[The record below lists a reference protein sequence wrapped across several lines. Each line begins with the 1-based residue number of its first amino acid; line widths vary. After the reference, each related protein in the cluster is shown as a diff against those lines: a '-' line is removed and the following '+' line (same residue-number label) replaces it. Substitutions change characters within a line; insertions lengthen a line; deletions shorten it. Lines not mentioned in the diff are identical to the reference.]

1 MRPSALGLGLL
12 AAMAAAP
19 VAFAQTAAP
28 APAQAINVTAIVF
41 FVFFVFVTLCITY
54 WAARHTHSASEY
66 YTAGGQI
73 TSLQNGF
80 ALAGDLISAGAFLG
94 LSGLIFATG
103 FDGLVYAV
111 GYTLGYPII
120 IFFLADQ
127 LRRLGKYTFSDVV
140 AFRLSER
147 PVRVL
152 AACSS
157 LSIVA
162 FYLIA

>member
-1 MRPSALGLGLL
+1 MT
-12 AAMAAAP
+12 
-19 VAFAQTAAP
+19 QTAAP
-28 APAQAINVTAIVF
+28 LNWTAIVLF
-41 FVFFVFVTLCITY
+41 LCFVVVTLGITW
-54 WAARHTHSASEY
+54 WAARRTRSASDY
-66 YTAGGQI
+66 YAAGGQI
-73 TSLQNGF
+73 TGFQNGV

-111 GYTLGYPII
+111 GYTVGYPII
-120 IFFLADQ
+120 VFFLADR
-127 LRRLGKYTFSDVV
+127 LRRLGKYTFADAVTT
-140 AFRLSER
+140 RLAQR

-162 FYLIA
+162 FYLIAQMVGAGQLEQILFIPARIRQP